1 MISIVDKVLVVNS
14 DRYNHQQIGTV
25 TDIRIFRIYGSGFL
39 NLGLYCVEF
48 NNALFGVY
56 AEDEL
61 ELVTENENI

>member
-1 MISIVDKVLVVNS
+1 MISIGDKVLVVNS

-39 NLGLYCVEF
+39 NLVLYCVEF

>member
-1 MISIVDKVLVVNS
+1 MISIGDKVLVVNS

-25 TDIRIFRIYGSGFL
+25 TDIRIYGSGFL

-56 AEDEL
+56 SEDEL

>member
-1 MISIVDKVLVVNS
+1 MISIGDKVVVINS
-14 DRYNHQQIGTV
+14 GRYNYQQIGTV
-25 TDIRIFRIYGSGFL
+25 TDIRKYGSGFL

>member
-1 MISIVDKVLVVNS
+1 MISIGDKVLVVNS

-25 TDIRIFRIYGSGFL
+25 TDIRIFRIYGSGL

-48 NNALFGVY
+48 NNALFGAY

-61 ELVTENENI
+61 EFVTENENI

>member
-1 MISIVDKVLVVNS
+1 M
-14 DRYNHQQIGTV
+14 GTV

>member
-1 MISIVDKVLVVNS
+1 MISIGDKVVVINS
-14 DRYNHQQIGTV
+14 GRYNYQQIGTV
-25 TDIRIFRIYGSGFL
+25 TNIRNGSGFL
-39 NLGLYCVEF
+39 TPGLYCVEF

>member
-1 MISIVDKVLVVNS
+1 MISIGDKVLVANP
-14 DRYNHQQIGTV
+14 DRYNYQQIGTV
-25 TDIRIFRIYGSGFL
+25 TDIRRYGSGFL
-39 NLGLYCVEF
+39 TPGLYCVEF